1 MFTGL
6 KNPVNVSFSNRK
18 RTKSEQNRCR
28 TVIFSQTVLFLFFFK
43 LCGSHPFYLLER
55 GTEIT
60 GIGKPDFIG
69 YFIDIE
75 IGICE

>member
-1 MFTGL
+1 MCKRAT
-6 KNPVNVSFSNRK
+6 VNRSFLFWVSK
-18 RTKSEQNRCR
+18 
-28 TVIFSQTVLFLFFFK
+28 VLFHFFQK
-43 LCGSHPFYLLER
+43 QSGSHPFYLLER

>member
-1 MFTGL
+1 MCKRATE
-6 KNPVNVSFSNRK
+6 NRSFLF
-18 RTKSEQNRCR
+18 C
-28 TVIFSQTVLFLFFFK
+28 VGIVLFLIFLK

-60 GIGKPDFIG
+60 GIGKPNFIG

>member
-1 MFTGL
+1 MC
-6 KNPVNVSFSNRK
+6 KKSDRK
-18 RTKSEQNRCR
+18 SLFFYFESAL
-28 TVIFSQTVLFLFFFK
+28 FFFLFFLK
-43 LCGSHPFYLLER
+43 LCGSHSFYLLER

-60 GIGKPDFIG
+60 GICKPDFIG

>member
-1 MFTGL
+1 MCKKERPKIALFIL
-6 KNPVNVSFSNRK
+6 SRHCSFS
-18 RTKSEQNRCR
+18 
-28 TVIFSQTVLFLFFFK
+28 FSSLNCV
-43 LCGSHPFYLLER
+43 GSHPFYLLER